1 MGHRIASLSLLALV
15 VAIASA
21 FATTAHAADAAAWTP
36 ASLLRGP
43 TAIANAPL
51 VPFRTAAG
59 GTRVAL
65 DDPAEGTKRK
75 VLLVP
80 LLAVAGGGMGLVDAG
95 VWLVAGLADT
105 VTGGY
110 FGLAPEQATHFSVEP
125 MTPRFASH

>member
-1 MGHRIASLSLLALV
+1 MGHRIASVSLVALAATFTL
-15 VAIASA
+15 A
-21 FATTAHAADAAAWTP
+21 FATTVHAGDAALWTP

-65 DDPAEGTKRK
+65 DDPVEGTKRK

-95 VWLVAGLADT
+95 VWLAAGLADT
-105 VTGGY
+105 VTGGW
-110 FGLAPEQATHFSVEP
+110 FALAPEQATHFSVAP
-125 MTPRFASH
+125 ITPHFASH

>member
-1 MGHRIASLSLLALV
+1 MTSRIVALSLAALAV
-15 VAIASA
+15 VFAAPASGA
-21 FATTAHAADAAAWTP
+21 DWTA

-65 DDPAEGTKRK
+65 DDPVEGTRRR

-80 LLAVAGGGMGLVDAG
+80 LLTVAGGGMGLVDAG
-95 VWLVAGLADT
+95 VWLAAGLADT
-105 VTGGY
+105 LTGGW
-110 FGLAPEQATHFSVEP
+110 FALAPEQATHFSVDA
-125 MTPRFASH
+125 MTPRFASR

>member
-1 MGHRIASLSLLALV
+1 MGHRIASLALATL
-15 VAIASA
+15 AFALA
-21 FATTAHAADAAAWTP
+21 FATTVHAAAAPWTP

-65 DDPAEGTKRK
+65 DDPVEGTKRK

-105 VTGGY
+105 VTGGW
-110 FGLAPEQATHFSVEP
+110 FALAPEQATHLSVEP
-125 MTPRFASH
+125 ITPRFASH